1 MNALIEKRNNLYA
14 EASAIVEK
22 AKAENRGL
30 TEEEQTAYSGKVTE
44 IRSLDGTMQKET
56 EIRGLALTNKD
67 PAAAPDETDPQIR
80 AWADFFRTGTKEYQT
95 RNDVNMT
102 YGANGALIPN
112 TILDKVV
119 DRVKEIS
126 PLLSMVD
133 LIMVPGT
140 VSVPYIDRTSGDITV
155 AFSAEFSTLTA
166 NVFKFNSISLGNNTA
181 ASLVKISR
189 SLINNAKTDL
199 DVIGIVVN
207 KMSEAIA
214 YFLEGFVL
222 NGDQTVSVGS
232 GMLTGVTQRATVANA
247 AALTADKL
255 IETQDT
261 VPAVYQPGACWIM
274 APGTRTA
281 IRKLKDGQN
290 NYLLVSDFSA
300 SGPGYTLLGKPVYV
314 TENLPAVASATAG
327 QNVIYYGDFSG
338 VAVKLSPNL
347 EMDVLREKYAEQH
360 AVGVNAWFEVDSK
373 VENAQKI
380 AAIGIPATT

>member
-22 AKAENRGL
+22 AKTENRGL
-30 TEEEQTAYSGKVTE
+30 TEEEQTAYSAKVAE
-44 IRSLDGTMQKET
+44 IRSLDGTIRKEEELRSLTMREQKTDEP
-56 EIRGLALTNKD
+56 E
-67 PAAAPDETDPQIR
+67 AADPQIR
-80 AWADFFRTGTKEYQT
+80 ACADLFRYGTKEYQT

-102 YGANGALIPN
+102 YGANGAVIPN
-112 TILDKVV
+112 TILDQIV
-119 DRVKEIS
+119 DRVREMS

-133 LIMVPGT
+133 LIMIPGT
-140 VSVPYIDRTSGDITV
+140 VSVPYIDRTNGDITV

-166 NVFKFNSISLGNNTA
+166 SVFKFSSISLGNNTA

-207 KMSEAIA
+207 KIAEAIA

-261 VPAVYQPGACWIM
+261 VPTVYQQNACWIM

-300 SGPGYTLLGKPVYV
+300 NGPGYTLLGKPVYV

-347 EMDVLREKYAEQH
+347 EVDVLREKYAEQH
-360 AVGVNAWFEVDSK
+360 AVGINAWFEVDSK

>member
-1 MNALIEKRNNLYA
+1 MNALTEKRNNLYA
-14 EASAIVEK
+14 EASAIVEA
-22 AKAENRGL
+22 AKTENRGL
-30 TEEEQTAYSGKVTE
+30 TEEEQAAYSAKVAE
-44 IRSLDGTMQKET
+44 IRSLDGTIRKEEELRSLTMREQKTGEP
-56 EIRGLALTNKD
+56 E
-67 PAAAPDETDPQIR
+67 AADPQIR
-80 AWADFFRTGTKEYQT
+80 ACADLFRYGTKEYQT

-102 YGANGALIPN
+102 YGANGAIIPN
-112 TILDKVV
+112 TILDQIV
-119 DRVKEIS
+119 DRVREMS

-140 VSVPYIDRTSGDITV
+140 VSIPYIDRTSGDITV

-166 NVFKFNSISLGNNTA
+166 SVFKFSSISLGNNTA

-207 KMSEAIA
+207 KIAEAIA

-261 VPAVYQPGACWIM
+261 VPTVYQANACWIM

-300 SGPGYTLLGKPVYV
+300 NGPGYTLLGKPVYV

-347 EMDVLREKYAEQH
+347 EVDVLREKYAEQH

>member
-1 MNALIEKRNNLYA
+1 MNALTEKRNNLYA
-14 EASAIVEK
+14 EASAIVEA
-22 AKAENRGL
+22 AKTENRGL
-30 TEEEQTAYSGKVTE
+30 TEEEQTAYSAKVAE
-44 IRSLDGTMQKET
+44 IRSLDGTIRKEEELRSLTMREQKTDEP
-56 EIRGLALTNKD
+56 E
-67 PAAAPDETDPQIR
+67 AADPQIR
-80 AWADFFRTGTKEYQT
+80 ACADLFRYGTKEYQT

-102 YGANGALIPN
+102 YGANGAIIPN
-112 TILDKVV
+112 TILDQIV
-119 DRVKEIS
+119 DRVREMS

-140 VSVPYIDRTSGDITV
+140 VSIPYIDRTNGDITV

-166 NVFKFNSISLGNNTA
+166 SVFKFSSISLGNNTA

-207 KMSEAIA
+207 KIAEAIA

-261 VPAVYQPGACWIM
+261 VPTVYQQNACWIM

-300 SGPGYTLLGKPVYV
+300 NGPGYTLLGKPVYV

-347 EMDVLREKYAEQH
+347 EVDVLREKYAEQH
-360 AVGVNAWFEVDSK
+360 AVGINAWFEVDSK